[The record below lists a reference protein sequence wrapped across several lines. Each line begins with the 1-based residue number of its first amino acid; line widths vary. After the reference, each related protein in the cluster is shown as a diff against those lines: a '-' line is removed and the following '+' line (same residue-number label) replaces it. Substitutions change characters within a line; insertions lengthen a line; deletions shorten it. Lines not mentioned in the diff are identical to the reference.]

1 MNETQSETHRMFALK
16 VTLKR
21 DAHYCFLHQG
31 FVEILHSQIEI
42 CLIVDILLVVLNQL
56 ILVLVFELC
65 SL

>member
-1 MNETQSETHRMFALK
+1 MNENHSETHRMFVLK

-21 DAHYCFLHQG
+21 DSHYCLFHQG
-31 FVEILHSQIEI
+31 FVEILHGQVKI

-65 SL
+65 PL